1 MKQKSFGHELFSSS
15 HFNIEPLPEKDQV
28 EVFGRKDQQEKKERK
43 DSDSQII
50 QPSIYYFL

>member
-1 MKQKSFGHELFSSS
+1 MSFSRVHILTSNLYQK
-15 HFNIEPLPEKDQV
+15 KDQV
-28 EVFGRKDQQEKKERK
+28 EVFGRKDQLEKKERK